1 MELIIKS
8 KGENYIVLIDEED
21 YDRVSKY
28 NWRISY
34 HKSKIKYC
42 QTCIKIDGK
51 ITTLS
56 LHRFLMGLEHG
67 NKLVVNHKDGNGL
80 NNAKSNLEICDQ
92 MYNTQSI
99 NTKNKFGNIFINKN
113 GKKKYVARVYI
124 NKKKYQKCFYT
135 RPEAESWLE
144 GLKQI
149 AIAETLPFNNN

>member
-80 NNAKSNLEICDQ
+80 NNAKSNLEICDHN
-92 MYNTQSI
+92 YNQQSI
-99 NTKNKFGNIFINKN
+99 NTKKNFGCICIMKN
-113 GKKKYVARVYI
+113 GKKKYRAEVRL
-124 NKKKYQKCFYT
+124 NKKSYQKCFYT
-135 RPEAESWLE
+135 WEEAQAYLDT
-144 GLKQI
+144 LKEI